1 MIFNLL
7 KRALGEDVGELEGAF
22 EGDALR
28 KIYALSK
35 KHDLS
40 HMVGHA
46 LKSTKIQ
53 LEDEIKKAFDKDVNV
68 AVFRY
73 MKSNYEL
80 ENVSKA
86 LSKAQI
92 PYMPLKGSVLRKYYN
107 EPWLRTSCDIDVL
120 VKREDV
126 ERAKETLT
134 KELGYEC
141 LIATTLHDVSMMSP
155 SGIHF
160 ELHFEL
166 KEEFFKESACL
177 TNVWND
183 ENVVKISE
191 YEYEM
196 TNEMFLFYHIYHMAK
211 HFKLGGCGIK
221 PLLDLW
227 IIKNKMGY
235 DEEKALELLAAE
247 GFDKF
252 YKNAVELSNVW
263 FENGEHTLVTKNM
276 ENFIL
281 NGGVYGSIEQGLA
294 VSQGEK
300 GGGLKYLWRRA
311 FLPYSRLIIAYPSL
325 KKCPP
330 LYPFYQV
337 CRWFRVAF
345 GGGRKRAIN
354 ELKASQGVSQ
364 EQINAAKML
373 NEQLGL

>member
-7 KRALGEDVGELEGAF
+7 KRALGEDACELGACDK
-22 EGDALR
+22 EMW
-28 KIYALSK
+28 KSIYQIAK

-46 LKSTKIQ
+46 LKSTNVT

-126 ERAKETLT
+126 ERAKEVIA

-166 KEEFFKESACL
+166 KEELFKESAHL
-177 TNVWND
+177 SSIWSD
-183 ENVVKISE
+183 ENIVKISE
-191 YEYEM
+191 YEYGM

-235 DEEKALELLAAE
+235 NEEKALELLTSE
-247 GFDKF
+247 GLDKF
-252 YKNAVELSNVW
+252 YKNAVELSNAW
-263 FENGEHTLVTKNM
+263 FEGAEHTNVTKNM
-276 ENFIL
+276 EAFIL
-281 NGGVYGSIEQGLA
+281 EGGVYGSLEQGLA

-300 GGGLKYLWRRA
+300 GGGVKYLWRRV

-337 CRWFRVAF
+337 HRWFRVAF

-354 ELKASQGVSQ
+354 ELKTSQAVSQ
-364 EQINAAKML
+364 EQIDAARIL